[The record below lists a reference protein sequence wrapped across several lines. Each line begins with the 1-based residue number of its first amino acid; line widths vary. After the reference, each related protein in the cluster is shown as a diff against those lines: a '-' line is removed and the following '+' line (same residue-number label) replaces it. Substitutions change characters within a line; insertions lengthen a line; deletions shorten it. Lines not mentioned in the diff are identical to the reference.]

1 MPLLGGLAAPAELL
15 RIEQILP
22 GGMPNGRVPVA
33 GLGRPDTGA
42 AVTL

>member
-22 GGMPNGRVPVA
+22 GGCQMAECQLQGS
-33 GLGRPDTGA
+33 GDLTQEQ
-42 AVTL
+42 L